1 MKKLGLSLAAVLA
14 CGGFGAQAAGAP
26 AAADAPAAQA
36 KAAPRATTH
45 KIQAEVVSTDVEK
58 KTITFKVE
66 GAEKTAPVGPLAM
79 FRLKKL
85 NAGDKVI
92 LTFRDEADAGDQQEV
107 SFIRMAPPAAPASP
121 APGQKPE

>member
-1 MKKLGLSLAAVLA
+1 MKKLGLSLAAGLA
-14 CGGFGAQAAGAP
+14 CAGFGWTQAAGAP

-45 KIQAEVVSTDVEK
+45 KIQAEVVSTDVER

-66 GAEKTAPVGPLAM
+66 GAEKTAAVGPLAM

-92 LTFRDEADAGDQQEV
+92 LTFRDEADARDGREV
-107 SFIRMAPPAAPASP
+107 SFIRMAPPAVPASP
-121 APGQKPE
+121 APGQK